1 MSSLLNSPTKIKKL
15 VLTGAVTAI
24 TIAGTLYGAGLKTEQ
39 EVKQHTQ
46 KVREITIDERIA
58 SLQNQRAG
66 LVGKRELVERQM
78 RDLDARIEE
87 RKAKGVDNKRG

>member
-1 MSSLLNSPTKIKKL
+1 MSLLKSPTKIKKL

-46 KVREITIDERIA
+46 KVREITLDERIA
-58 SLQNQRAG
+58 ALRNQRVG
-66 LVGKRELVERQM
+66 LVGKKELIEKQM
-78 RDLDARIEE
+78 RDLDARIDE
-87 RKAKGVDNKRG
+87 RKSKGLDNKRG